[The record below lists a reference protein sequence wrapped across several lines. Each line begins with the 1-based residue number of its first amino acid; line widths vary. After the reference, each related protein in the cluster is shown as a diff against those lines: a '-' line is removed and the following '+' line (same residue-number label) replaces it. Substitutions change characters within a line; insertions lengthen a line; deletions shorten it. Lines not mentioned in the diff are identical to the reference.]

1 MGEQEPEGRRCVE
14 ADIGVDEEE
23 VGEAR
28 VGEEDGDAIVAAA
41 GYQAVAM
48 NAAMRLAT
56 NVQLN
61 GGVAWG
67 LNEDVA
73 GGRVGVRVGW

>member
-1 MGEQEPEGRRCVE
+1 MPAYAGMAALARVPLPEGSV
-14 ADIGVDEEE
+14 
-23 VGEAR
+23 
-28 VGEEDGDAIVAAA
+28 
-41 GYQAVAM
+41 
-48 NAAMRLAT
+48 

-67 LNEDVA
+67 LNEDLA

>member
-1 MGEQEPEGRRCVE
+1 MGEQEPEGRLCVE

-41 GYQAVAM
+41 GYQ
-48 NAAMRLAT
+48 LSP
-56 NVQLN
+56 
-61 GGVAWG
+61 
-67 LNEDVA
+67 
-73 GGRVGVRVGW
+73 